1 MKSRHIP
8 YVNEE
13 VAKRDFKYYIFDW
26 DDNILHMPTK
36 IKMEHLDDDG
46 TWKPVEVSTST
57 FALVRSDTAHY
68 RPPTDGGWA
77 AAFRNFEDP
86 VGSIDD
92 DNNCFILDT
101 LDALEKVEHGEKPGP
116 SYNAMKKTL
125 REGRLFAIVTA
136 RGHSARTIE
145 RAVRV
150 FIKYALSEDE
160 RAEMMS
166 NLRGY
171 RQWIDGVG
179 DGEFGTDAEELDYYL
194 GMCRYSA
201 VTNDGFKERMAN
213 DPIYR
218 EKLAEATTAAR
229 PELAK
234 EFAIRDFVEHVFH
247 MLRRS
252 GRLDRS
258 VSIGFSDDDV
268 GNVKTVSAYIRAEL
282 SKRFE
287 GIKFVVYD
295 TSDRSLSKG
304 REVCVSGQL
313 NLPGF

>member
-1 MKSRHIP
+1 MTRRIP
-8 YVNEE
+8 YINTE
-13 VAKRDFKYYIFDW
+13 VANRDFKYYIFDW

-36 IKMEHLDDDG
+36 IKLEHLEDDG

-57 FALVRSDTAHY
+57 FALVRADTDHY
-68 RPPTDGGWA
+68 RPPKGNWA
-77 AAFRNFEDP
+77 EAFRNFEDP
-86 VGSIDD
+86 PSSVDD
-92 DNNCFILDT
+92 RNNCFILDT

-116 SYNAMKKTL
+116 SYNALKKTL

-136 RGHSARTIE
+136 RGHSPKTIE
-145 RAVRV
+145 RAVRI
-150 FIKYALSEDE
+150 FIKYALTETE
-160 RAEMMS
+160 REEMMS

-201 VTNDGFKERMAN
+201 VTYEGFRERMAN
-213 DPIYR
+213 DPIYK
-218 EKLAEATTAAR
+218 EKLATATTAAR

-252 GRLDRS
+252 GRLNRA
-258 VSIGFSDDDV
+258 VSIGFSDDDI
-268 GNVKTVSAYIRAEL
+268 GNVKTVSSFIKSEL
-282 SKRFE
+282 SKRFD

-295 TSDRSLSKG
+295 TSDRTLAKG
-304 REVCVSGQL
+304 RKVCVSGQM